1 MTAGLFGL
9 GVIDQEEA
17 AAPRTVAPTV
27 SGARQ
32 SGDVGAIYAGA
43 SRAVV
48 SLRAGSGSG
57 TGFVVERD
65 GLIVTNAHVVGDAS
79 TVQVQLEGRGDPV
92 PGRVVG
98 TDRSTDL
105 AAVRVDAGAVAG
117 ITPLPLADSDGVRVG
132 QLAVAIGSP
141 FGLEQTATA
150 GIVSALEREIQ
161 APDGFQI
168 DRVIQTD
175 APINP
180 GNSGGPLLDARGRV
194 IGVNSQI
201 AGGSGGGN
209 VGIGFA
215 VPSNTV
221 REVVPRLARGE
232 TIRRAYLG
240 VATAPA
246 TSGNGVRVQTVTPGG
261 PAERAGLRAGDL
273 VRRVDDDAVSAPE
286 DLTAAIADK
295 SPGDSVAL
303 EVRSGGSSR
312 TVSVQL
318 GARP

>member
-9 GVIDQEEA
+9 GVLDDDPA
-17 AAPRTVAPTV
+17 AAPRTVAPSV
-27 SGARQ
+27 AGARQ

-48 SLRAGSGSG
+48 SVRAGSGSG
-57 TGFVVERD
+57 TGFVLERD
-65 GLIVTNAHVVGDAS
+65 GVIVTNAHVVGDAQN
-79 TVQVQLEGRGDPV
+79 VQVQIEGRDQPV
-92 PGRVVG
+92 AGRVVG

-105 AAVRVDAGAVAG
+105 AAIRVDPGALRG

-180 GNSGGPLLDARGRV
+180 GNSGGPLLDGRGRV

-221 REVVPRLARGE
+221 REVIPRLARGE
-232 TIRRAYLG
+232 AIRRAYLG

-246 TSGNGVRVQTVTPGG
+246 AGGGIQVQTVTPGG
-261 PAERAGLRAGDL
+261 PAARAGLREGDV
-273 VRRVDDDAVSAPE
+273 VRSVDDEAVRAPE
-286 DLTAAIADK
+286 DLTAAVGDK
-295 SPGDSVAL
+295 SPGDEVTL
-303 EVRSGGSSR
+303 EVQSRGSSR
-312 TVSVQL
+312 TVTLEL